1 MRSGFGRGLS
11 RSSVREEIDTRAV
24 SSGTPSYTRL
34 LSAIAA
40 NASSLTADQEAAINS
55 VSLGDITDF
64 TGTLNNLWPLPIP
77 EEQRTGAYACTTY
90 DFTSTGLQV
99 TTSHDDTRWEG
110 TNGAKSPGFWRMIQ
124 GSNFDIAVDLDN
136 FQNQPTSA
144 GAEWHAHLILA
155 IGDTSINGTMLG
167 VRLKCKQD
175 GGGVTWQV
183 ARVIS
188 PSYTQG
194 WDSGYVD
201 EYTLSEAPTS
211 VRLRIQHSVSDVGY
225 KVYYSLDGGSTY
237 NTIDETGRDVDGL
250 TTGGSGWFT
259 KLYTRNA
266 NPHSYGNRYSVG
278 GPAYCLFT
286 VGQNLSKTTAQGEQ
300 GSVRVKFKDLA

>member
-1 MRSGFGRGLS
+1 MRSGFGGGGGGVAEARVQELI
-11 RSSVREEIDTRAV
+11 REGSTSLTV
-24 SSGTPSYTRL
+24 QQT
-34 LSAIAA
+34 SAINGVA
-40 NASSLTADQEAAINS
+40 
-55 VSLGDITDF
+55 LGDITDF
-64 TGTLNNLWPLPIP
+64 TGTLNNIWPLPIP

-124 GSNFDIAVDLDN
+124 NSNFDIAVDLDN

-155 IGDTSINGTMLG
+155 IGDTSINGTMLAA
-167 VRLKCKQD
+167 RLKCKQD

-188 PSYTQG
+188 PSYSQSWT
-194 WDSGYVD
+194 SGYVD
-201 EYTLSEAPTS
+201 EYTLSEAPAS

-237 NTIDETGRDVDGL
+237 NTIDGTGRDDDGL
-250 TTGGSGWFT
+250 TTGGTGWFT
-259 KLYTRNA
+259 KLYTRTP

-300 GSVRVKFKDLA
+300 GSVRVTFKDLA